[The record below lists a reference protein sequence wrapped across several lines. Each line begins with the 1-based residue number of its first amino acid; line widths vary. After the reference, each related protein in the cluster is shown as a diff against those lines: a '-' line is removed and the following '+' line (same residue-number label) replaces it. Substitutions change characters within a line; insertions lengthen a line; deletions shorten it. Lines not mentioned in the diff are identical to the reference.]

1 MTTAQKANSTNQPVV
16 VETNE
21 QFDDRVLRRWF
32 PGRKKPG
39 SVVFAFLSSIIKTL
53 L

>member
-1 MTTAQKANSTNQPVV
+1 MTTAQKTNSTNQPV

-21 QFDDRVLRRWF
+21 QFDGRVSRRWF

-39 SVVFAFLSSIIKTL
+39 SVVYAFLSSIIKTL